1 MKKLFTL
8 IGTVLLS
15 MSVNA
20 QTTTLKIAPFK
31 IAPGEKKTITLD
43 LDNPDYGVTSFRCD
57 ILLPEGITIEQ
68 EDGEYLLDW
77 NADSDRGTVRN
88 FGYPEAALQKDG
100 SVRVLAYSSKNKTF
114 TGTSGALIDIPLV
127 ASESMAVG
135 TGEVKIYNQELT
147 DEAANGYKP
156 ADYVATVTIEKSDAI
171 KEVNANDAANGDGKY
186 IKNGQIIIKKGNK
199 EYNAVG
205 GIMK

>member
-20 QTTTLKIAPFK
+20 QTKTTFKILPFT
-31 IAPGEKKTITLD
+31 IAPGESKTITLD
-43 LDNPDYGVTSFRCD
+43 LDNPDLEVGSARVD
-57 ILLPEGITIEQ
+57 ILLPEGIEIED
-68 EDGEYLLDW
+68 EEGEYYLDY
-77 NADSDRGTVRN
+77 NAEAGRAKRTFNDPMAAKQADGALRVVMFSKGTKA
-88 FGYPEAALQKDG
+88 FA
-100 SVRVLAYSSKNKTF
+100 
-114 TGTSGALIDIPLV
+114 GTSGAILDLPIK
-127 ASESMAVG
+127 ASETLATG
-135 TGEVKIYNQELT
+135 KGEVKVYNQEITNLSGT
-147 DEAANGYKP
+147 VKINPEAY
-156 ADYVATVTIEKSDAI
+156 TSEVTIEATGV